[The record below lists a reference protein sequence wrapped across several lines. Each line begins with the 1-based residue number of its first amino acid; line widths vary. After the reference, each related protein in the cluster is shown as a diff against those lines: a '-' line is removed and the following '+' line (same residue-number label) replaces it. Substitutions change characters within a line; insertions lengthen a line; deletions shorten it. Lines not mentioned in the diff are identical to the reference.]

1 MWPTKAPQQEEQ
13 AIELTSVRKARN
25 PEELVEV
32 FSDEV
37 WRFAS
42 SQLSRREDAEDVMM
56 EVFQAA
62 FAGFHKFGRIG
73 DQRLWLLAIARKKVA
88 SLLRKRYRRAE
99 LPLEFG
105 EPTYSIPANSELQD
119 AVRTGINALPTPQAE
134 ALVLKYVN
142 GLSTA
147 EVSAVIGK
155 SLPATNSLLQRARGA
170 FREAL
175 DPAIADYARSI

>member
-1 MWPTKAPQQEEQ
+1 MWPTKASHEEQ
-13 AIELTSVRKARN
+13 QTTRQSARASDA
-25 PEELVEV
+25 EELVEL

-56 EVFQAA
+56 EVFGAA
-62 FAGFHKFGRIG
+62 FASFHKFGKIG

-99 LPLEFG
+99 LPLE
-105 EPTYSIPANSELQD
+105 YSDSSLAVPASTEVQD
-119 AVRTGINALPTPQAE
+119 AVRSGINALPSPQAE

-147 EVSAVIGK
+147 EVSAVIGR

-175 DPAIADYARSI
+175 EPAFADYARSI